1 MEVFQT
7 DHTDNP
13 DQGNWDKKNEQ
24 GAQQAKEKVIKEIY
38 EIKRQHLGRR
48 QPNPYSAIN

>member
-38 EIKRQHLGRR
+38 EIKHD
-48 QPNPYSAIN
+48 ST